1 MALLDSVIKI
11 TLILK
16 NNIFV
21 CSRPLPNPL
30 SPIFYRMPASI
41 HTMETYFT
49 YISEGVGA
57 LLCYTPQIFRW
68 ISFIFF
74 LFILLG
80 INFTGNYAHL
90 APLTITEMILLLNDN
105 VWRSLIP
112 FQFIISFL
120 EYTSISPYSIAWPF
134 KLLPWIF
141 IALPYFF
148 ISLVPL
154 LSTFHDEN
162 PFSWPIFTR
171 YSSYPL
177 NVTQFIYKH
186 RYFQRFFLI
195 PWNSIMVWS
204 ENGHDLIS
212 PIRLCGRYVKFA
224 HMTKRRWEIIIEGSD
239 DELNWYE
246 YDFKYKPSNIN
257 KNLPIVP
264 FCHMPNLD
272 WRLW

>member
-1 MALLDSVIKI
+1 MKLSGFLY
-11 TLILK
+11 
-16 NNIFV
+16 F
-21 CSRPLPNPL
+21 RPLPNPL

-41 HTMETYFT
+41 HAIETYFT
-49 YISEGVGA
+49 YTSEGLGA
-57 LLCYTPQIFRW
+57 LLCYTPQVIRW
-68 ISFIFF
+68 ISFVLF
-74 LFILLG
+74 LSILFG

-90 APLTITEMILLLNDN
+90 APLTVTEMILLLNDN

-112 FQFIISFL
+112 FQSVISFL
-120 EYTSISPYSIAWPF
+120 EYTSIPPYPIAWPF
-134 KLLPWIF
+134 KLLPWIS

-154 LSTFHDEN
+154 LGTFHREN

-171 YSSYPL
+171 YSSRPL
-177 NVTQFIYKH
+177 TLTQLIYQH
-186 RYFQRFFLI
+186 RHFQRFFLI
-195 PWNSIMVWS
+195 PWNYIMGWS

-212 PIRLCGRYVKFA
+212 PIRLSGRYVKFA
-224 HMTKRRWEIIIEGSD
+224 HMTKRRWEIILEGSD
-239 DELNWYE
+239 DESNWYE

-257 KNLPIVP
+257 KPLPFVP

>member
-1 MALLDSVIKI
+1 MALLDSVN
-11 TLILK
+11 LIFTVK
-16 NNIFV
+16 NNLFIGF
-21 CSRPLPNPL
+21 RPLPNPL

-41 HTMETYFT
+41 HKTETYFT
-49 YISEGVGA
+49 YVSEGLGA
-57 LLCYTPQIFRW
+57 LLCYTPQMIRW
-68 ISFIFF
+68 ISFVFF
-74 LFILLG
+74 LLILSG

-90 APLTITEMILLLNDN
+90 APLTMTEMILLLNDN

-112 FQFIISFL
+112 FQPIISFL
-120 EYTSISPYSIAWPF
+120 EYTSIPPYSIAWPF
-134 KLLPWIF
+134 EFLPWIC

-162 PFSWPIFTR
+162 PLSWPIFTR

-177 NVTQFIYKH
+177 NLTQSIYQHKH
-186 RYFQRFFLI
+186 FQRFFLI
-195 PWNSIMVWS
+195 PWNYIMEWS

-224 HMTKRRWEIIIEGSD
+224 HMTKRRWEIIIEGSE
-239 DELNWYE
+239 DESIWYE

-257 KNLPIVP
+257 KHLPIVP